1 MLTLKESTLVLAKI
15 RVHHG
20 NAAITDLEARTFH
33 EELRADMTLGEALE
47 AVKRFYADNS
57 TGCWCGSGD
66 VNAIVRRMRNESKPS
81 EAQIARECEAR
92 GLSADEAWMYRR
104 QRMLGNGPEQ
114 AQQQALTMRNPLE
127 LPAAQ
132 PKSRSTARPVR
143 ALRDRRRVCRTA
155 RGDERHRPCARDE
168 DGVAAPTARTVAGT
182 HRGTT
187 YTGTVQGVRTGV
199 RHPQPPR
206 LPDQPVDPHRGS

>member
-20 NAAITDLEARTFH
+20 NAAITDLEACTFH

-57 TGCWCGSGD
+57 TGRWCGSGD
-66 VNAIVRRMRNESKPS
+66 INAIVRRMRNESKPS
-81 EAQIARECEAR
+81 EAQIGSECER
-92 GLSADEAWMYRR
+92 LGLSEDEAWMYRR

-114 AQQQALTMRNPLE
+114 AQRQALSMRNPLE

-132 PKSRSTARPVR
+132 PKKRSTVSRFAG
-143 ALRDRRRVCRTA
+143 ASRRGMA
-155 RGDERHRPCARDE
+155 SF
-168 DGVAAPTARTVAGT
+168 
-182 HRGTT
+182 
-187 YTGTVQGVRTGV
+187 
-199 RHPQPPR
+199 
-206 LPDQPVDPHRGS
+206 GSMLGGA

>member
-132 PKSRSTARPVR
+132 TLKSMTR
-143 ALRDRRRVCRTA
+143 AQAHLMFAECDLLDA
-155 RGDERHRPCARDE
+155 LEANE
-168 DGVAAPTARTVAGT
+168 KKEKNNE
-182 HRGTT
+182 
-187 YTGTVQGVRTGV
+187 
-199 RHPQPPR
+199 
-206 LPDQPVDPHRGS
+206 

>member
-20 NAAITDLEARTFH
+20 NAVITDLEARTFH

-114 AQQQALTMRNPLE
+114 AQQQALTMRNTLE

-132 PKSRSTARPVR
+132 PKSRSTARR
-143 ALRDRRRVCRTA
+143 FTGAQKLGAASLGSILRGA
-155 RGDERHRPCARDE
+155 
-168 DGVAAPTARTVAGT
+168 
-182 HRGTT
+182 
-187 YTGTVQGVRTGV
+187 
-199 RHPQPPR
+199 
-206 LPDQPVDPHRGS
+206 

>member
-33 EELRADMTLGEALE
+33 EELRTDMTLGEALE
-47 AVKRFYADNS
+47 VVKRFYADNS

-92 GLSADEAWMYRR
+92 GLSEDEAWLYRR

-132 PKSRSTARPVR
+132 PKSRSTVR
-143 ALRDRRRVCRTA
+143 RFAGAQKLGTASLGSILRGA
-155 RGDERHRPCARDE
+155 
-168 DGVAAPTARTVAGT
+168 
-182 HRGTT
+182 
-187 YTGTVQGVRTGV
+187 
-199 RHPQPPR
+199 
-206 LPDQPVDPHRGS
+206 

>member
-47 AVKRFYADNS
+47 AVKRFYAGNDS
-57 TGCWCGSGD
+57 GRWCGSGD
-66 VNAIVRRMRNESKPS
+66 VNAMVRRMRNESKPS

-104 QRMLGNGPEQ
+104 QRMLGNGSEQ
-114 AQQQALTMRNPLE
+114 RS
-127 LPAAQ
+127 
-132 PKSRSTARPVR
+132 SRR
-143 ALRDRRRVCRTA
+143 
-155 RGDERHRPCARDE
+155 
-168 DGVAAPTARTVAGT
+168 
-182 HRGTT
+182 
-187 YTGTVQGVRTGV
+187 
-199 RHPQPPR
+199 
-206 LPDQPVDPHRGS
+206 